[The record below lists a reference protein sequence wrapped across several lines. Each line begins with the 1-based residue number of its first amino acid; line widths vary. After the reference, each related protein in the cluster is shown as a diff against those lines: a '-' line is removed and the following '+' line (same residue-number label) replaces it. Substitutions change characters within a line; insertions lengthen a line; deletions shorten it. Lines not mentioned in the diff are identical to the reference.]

1 MDLDGIISELNK
13 AGIPARVQANRVK
26 IELSDVGR
34 ITIARG
40 QVLQLQNLLQML
52 TAPAKAP
59 KTPKVPRVKMQKR
72 KPRLRRTRGTE
83 IVVSAKIPVGS
94 VESKTRPVLRSQPS
108 GKNKRSLRALQGG
121 LPGLGKNA

>member
-1 MDLDGIISELNK
+1 MDVDEIISELNK
-13 AGIPARVQANRVK
+13 AGVPTSLRANRVE

-40 QVLQLQNLLQML
+40 QVLQLQNLLKML

-59 KTPKVPRVKMQKR
+59 KTPKAPKVKMQKR
-72 KPRLRRTRGTE
+72 KPRLRRPRGTE

-94 VESKTRPVLRSQPS
+94 VESKKRPVLGSQPI
-108 GKNKRSLRALQGG
+108 GKNKRSLRAL
-121 LPGLGKNA
+121 